1 MKIRSKKILIF
12 GIVIVLS
19 IGLLFS
25 MIPGSGSHNIG
36 NSNKESNFT
45 TAWDGYYS
53 SYTFRVYVNNSS
65 FQYPFTI
72 PVNVTLFNYNTGN
85 GTTYNGYWTF
95 TPGLDT
101 INAESFVKNGFPNPF
116 TTENSIYIYTSNM
129 LLSFQVSSPNAFF
142 TVNENGI
149 PYSLFGGVLIELFGI
164 NQMPASDY
172 GYNGTAGGATFYD
185 VHSVANELSLSF
197 QASSTGYN
205 EINDLTVYS
214 QVYITKNGITNFE
227 QIQTEPFT
235 GSISFF
241 VPKGSKIQYETLIFQ
256 NGAIFLKKSGNITMG
271 SQSKTIFLN
280 ITSQSKSFIGV
291 PLVDI
296 SGSISLFLGT
306 IGGYFLLKRS
316 DSLVFGL
323 IPMGLSLFIFYFVG
337 WLPLWILEVYGG
349 FSLVSLFIFRDNQK
363 VIIPGGSS

>member
-12 GIVIVLS
+12 GIVLVLS

-25 MIPGSGSHNIG
+25 MIPGSGSHVV
-36 NSNKESNFT
+36 NSKEESNFT
-45 TAWDGYYS
+45 SPWPGYYS
-53 SYTFRVYVNNSS
+53 SYTVYIQVNNSS
-65 FQYPFTI
+65 FQTFLL
-72 PVNVTLFNYNTGN
+72 PVKVSLYNYNSGN
-85 GTTYNGYWTF
+85 ETTYSGYWTF
-95 TPGLDT
+95 NVGENI
-101 INAESFVKNGFPNPF
+101 INAESFIKNGFINPF
-116 TTENSIYIYTSNM
+116 GVENSVIYLYTSNA
-129 LLSFQVSSPNAFF
+129 LLGFQVSYPNAYF

-149 PYSLFGGVLIELFGI
+149 PYSLYGGVEIGLFPIGQL
-164 NQMPASDY
+164 NPLD
-172 GYNGTAGGATFYD
+172 GYNGTESYSGFTSQ
-185 VHSVANELSLSF
+185 SVQNDISLTF
-197 QASSTGYN
+197 QASSTGY
-205 EINDLTVYS
+205 EGISDLTVYS
-214 QVYITKNGITNFE
+214 QITISKDNVNTTDV
-227 QIQTEPFT
+227 IQTEPFP
-235 GSISFF
+235 GDISFF